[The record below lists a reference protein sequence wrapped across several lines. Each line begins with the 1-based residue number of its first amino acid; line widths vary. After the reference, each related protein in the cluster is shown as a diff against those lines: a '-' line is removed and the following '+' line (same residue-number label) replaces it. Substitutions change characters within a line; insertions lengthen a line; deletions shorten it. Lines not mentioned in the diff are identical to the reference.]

1 MMSWDNR
8 WRSCLGRVTAAMTC
22 ALLLASCGGGD
33 QVDPFVPAR
42 ILAFGDEH
50 SVIERSDDGIG
61 RKYTINFLA
70 AATDAEPNPTV
81 DCTQLPI
88 WIQVVANHYGLPFP
102 QCPGTGANT
111 PSQILAKPNARV
123 AIGDDNV
130 ANQIG
135 MFLTNNGNSFTD
147 GDLVT
152 VMAGLHDIVSLQ
164 GQINTSYTLND
175 AKADAQAAGAALAAQ
190 VNRIANAGGKVI
202 IATVPRV
209 GYTPQGRASAT
220 LAAQL
225 NDLTDQFNEAL
236 RINLINDGRRIGLVL
251 ADQNI
256 RTVVEAASINVTEPA
271 CNDTTLS
278 DVKTCTSQTL
288 VPSATATTHLWADE
302 LHLSPVGHANIGSL
316 AVARATGNPF

>member
-8 WRSCLGRVTAAMTC
+8 WRSCLGRVAAAMTC

-70 AATDAEPNPTV
+70 AVTDAEQNPTV

-88 WIQVVANHYGLPFP
+88 WIQVVANHYGLPFDK
-102 QCPGTGANT
+102 CPGTAT
-111 PSQILAKPNARV
+111 AAAAPSRILAEPNARV
-123 AIGDDNV
+123 ASV
-130 ANQIG
+130 TNQINS
-135 MFLTNNGNSFTD
+135 FLTSNSFAD

-175 AKADAQAAGAALAAQ
+175 AKADAEAAGVALAAQ

-202 IATVPRV
+202 IATVPGV
-209 GYTPQGRASAT
+209 GYTPQGRANTTLSAE
-220 LAAQL
+220 L
-225 NDLTDQFNEAL
+225 NELTKSFNDAL
-236 RINLINDGRRIGLVL
+236 RDNLINDGRRIGLVR

-256 RTVVEAASINVTEPA
+256 RTVVEAASLNVTEPA

-278 DVKTCTSQTL
+278 DVRTCTSQTL
-288 VPSATATTHLWADE
+288 VPSATANTHLWADA

>member
-22 ALLLASCGGGD
+22 ALLFASCGGGD

-50 SVIERSDDGIG
+50 SVIEESSGH
-61 RKYTINFLA
+61 KYTINFLA
-70 AATDAEPNPTV
+70 ASTDAQQNSTV

-88 WIQVVANHYGLPFP
+88 WTQVVANHYGLPFTE
-102 QCPGTGANT
+102 CRGTAATAPSRIRAVAGAHVSDVA
-111 PSQILAKPNARV
+111 SQI
-123 AIGDDNV
+123 
-130 ANQIG
+130 
-135 MFLTNNGNSFTD
+135 NSFLATD
-147 GDLVT
+147 SFSGQDLVT
-152 VMAGLHDIVSLQ
+152 VMAGLHDILDIQ
-164 GQINTSYTLND
+164 GTIGTSKTLD
-175 AKADAQAAGAALAAQ
+175 SAKADAQAAGAALAAQ
-190 VNRIANAGGKVI
+190 VNRIANAGGKVL
-202 IATVPRV
+202 IATVPGV
-209 GYTPQGRASAT
+209 GYTPQGRASTT
-220 LAAQL
+220 LAAEL
-225 NDLTDQFNEAL
+225 NELTKEFNNAL

-256 RTVVEAASINVTEPA
+256 RTVVEAASINVTVPA

-278 DVKTCTSQTL
+278 NVTTCTSQTL
-288 VPSATATTHLWADE
+288 VTGATATTHLWADQ

>member
-1 MMSWDNR
+1 MMSWVDR
-8 WRSCLGRVTAAMTC
+8 WRSVLRRVAIAMTG

-33 QVDPFVPAR
+33 QVEPFVPAR

-50 SVIERSDDGIG
+50 SVIDDNR
-61 RKYTINFLA
+61 RKYTINYQA
-70 AATDAEPNPTV
+70 AATDPTV

-102 QCPGTGANT
+102 QCQGTAAT
-111 PSQILAKPNARV
+111 APSQILAAAGAQV
-123 AIGDDNV
+123 SDV
-130 ANQIG
+130 ESQITS
-135 MFLTNNGNSFTD
+135 FLGTGSFSS

-271 CNDTTLS
+271 CTDTTLS
-278 DVKTCTSQTL
+278 DVRNCTSQTL
-288 VPSATATTHLWADE
+288 VPSATANTHLWADA
-302 LHLSPVGHANIGSL
+302 LHLSSVGHANIGSL

>member
-22 ALLLASCGGGD
+22 ALLFASCGGGD

-50 SVIERSDDGIG
+50 SVIVEESNSLG
-61 RKYTINFLA
+61 RKYTINFQA
-70 AATDAEPNPTV
+70 AATDPTV

-88 WIQVVANHYGLPFP
+88 WTQVVANHYGLPFTE
-102 QCPGTGANT
+102 CRGTAAT
-111 PSQILAKPNARV
+111 APSQILAKPNARV
-123 AIGDDNV
+123 AIDENNV
-130 ANQIG
+130 ASQIG
-135 MFLTNNGNSFTD
+135 TFLGDNNNRFTD

-152 VMAGLHDIVSLQ
+152 VMAGLHDILAIQ
-164 GQINTSYTLND
+164 RTIGTSKTLD
-175 AKADAQAAGAALAAQ
+175 SAKADAQAAGAALAAQ
-190 VNRIANAGGKVI
+190 VNRIVNAGGKVL

-209 GYTPQGRASAT
+209 GYTPQGRADTT

-225 NDLTDQFNEAL
+225 NELTDLFNNAL

-256 RTVVEAASINVTEPA
+256 RTVVEAASINVTVPA

-278 DVKTCTSQTL
+278 NVTTCTSQTL
-288 VPSATATTHLWADE
+288 VTGATATTHLWADQ